1 MVLHPLEPGS
11 ETQLWHYFILRERLC
26 VGRHVIFCSDAGEA
40 DFLVGSISQ
49 ERQEALVLHRG
60 GMEVTSADRS
70 GPGHSS
76 NASPH
81 PRMLTG
87 AWSPDGL

>member
-11 ETQLWHYFILRERLC
+11 ETRLWHYFILRERLC
-26 VGRHVIFCSDAGEA
+26 AGHHVIFCSDAGEA
-40 DFLVGSISQ
+40 DFLVSSVSQ
-49 ERQEALVLHRG
+49 EWQEALVFHRG

-87 AWSPDGL
+87 AWSPDHL